1 MEEAGGDPAAPAKPA
16 LSLVEGCALPCHTCR
31 RIGAI
36 TVEDKAASAREGRM
50 AQGGLLGTVN
60 QGTTSLPEALLK
72 GGETASRPSPLEGE
86 GGGEG
91 GTCLSLTSPQSRS
104 F

>member
-1 MEEAGGDPAAPAKPA
+1 MEEAGGGPCRSGGRPRR
-16 LSLVEGCALPCHTCR
+16 PCHTCR

-36 TVEDKAASAREGRM
+36 TVEDKEALAGEGRM
-50 AQGGLLGTVN
+50 AQVGLLGTVK

-72 GGETASRPSPLEGE
+72 GVKLLDTPSPLEGE

-91 GTCLSLTSPQSRS
+91 VRASA
-104 F
+104 